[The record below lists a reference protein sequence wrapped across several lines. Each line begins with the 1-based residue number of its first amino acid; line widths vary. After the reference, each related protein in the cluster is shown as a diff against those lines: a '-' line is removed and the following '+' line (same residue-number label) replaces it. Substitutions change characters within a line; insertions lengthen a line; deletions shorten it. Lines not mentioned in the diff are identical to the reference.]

1 MNAKVLELSSKID
14 KLKSNSVCNNDLSQE
29 YMQNMVQ
36 ENKSL
41 KAENDTLKQRCENL
55 VYAMA
60 SLKAN
65 VSDLEEEK

>member
-1 MNAKVLELSSKID
+1 
-14 KLKSNSVCNNDLSQE
+14 
-29 YMQNMVQ
+29 MQNMVQ

-60 SLKAN
+60 SLKEN
-65 VSDLEEEK
+65 VSDLEEEKKSLLMIIKVLLLRMPT

>member
-1 MNAKVLELSSKID
+1 
-14 KLKSNSVCNNDLSQE
+14 
-29 YMQNMVQ
+29 MQNMVQ